1 MLCPLTRSAL
11 PVLLPRATI
20 LAEREVRRMDYTNA
34 MMVWDAVSVRI
45 TDVRHRLL
53 IRQQVEEV
61 DENSLFLFIFGKTGR
76 IIVGERIYLLKTSA
90 LFHIGRNHS
99 IFIDARDVLPEYQE
113 AVAAMPF
120 ITEGLNSGTPNLET
134 VLDQDPDFVLGTYYN
149 FFPVNCGAPE
159 DYEAA
164 GANVYAQEGTY
175 VAGATL
181 ENTYNDILNLGQ
193 IFHVEERARELV
205 AEMRAQADEIT
216 TKLAETEPVS
226 TFVYDSGEGTMLS
239 IGGVGLENELLTLAG
254 GANIFADQESRYFD
268 ASIENIIE
276 ANPSAIIVYD
286 YSISADSE
294 QKIEYLK
301 SLSELSEVD
310 AIKNDKIIVLPI
322 YTVFP
327 GMQNVRAIQLMAEGL
342 HPELF
347 E

>member
-1 MLCPLTRSAL
+1 
-11 PVLLPRATI
+11 
-20 LAEREVRRMDYTNA
+20 MDYTNA

-113 AVAAMPF
+113 TVAAMPF

-193 IFHVEERARELV
+193 IFHVEERAQELV

-322 YTVFP
+322 YP
-327 GMQNVRAIQLMAEGL
+327 RLC
-342 HPELF
+342 
-347 E
+347 

>member
-1 MLCPLTRSAL
+1 
-11 PVLLPRATI
+11 
-20 LAEREVRRMDYTNA
+20 MDYTNA

-61 DENSLFLFIFGKTGR
+61 DENSMFLFIFGKTGR

-193 IFHVEERARELV
+193 IFHVEERAQELV

>member
-1 MLCPLTRSAL
+1 
-11 PVLLPRATI
+11 
-20 LAEREVRRMDYTNA
+20 MDYTNA

-193 IFHVEERARELV
+193 IFHVEERAQELV

-322 YTVFP
+322 YP
-327 GMQNVRAIQLMAEGL
+327 RLC
-342 HPELF
+342 
-347 E
+347 

>member
-1 MLCPLTRSAL
+1 MKKLLTLTLSLLMIMSVCLTGAIAEEGSVVIENNGRTTTYDSVPERVVVLSYSNAETMAAL
-11 PVLLPRATI
+11 GLEDKVVAAFPG
-20 LAEREVRRMDYTNA
+20 MYTL
-34 MMVWDAVSVRI
+34 D
-45 TDVRHRLL
+45 
-53 IRQQVEEV
+53 
-61 DENSLFLFIFGKTGR
+61 
-76 IIVGERIYLLKTSA
+76 
-90 LFHIGRNHS
+90 
-99 IFIDARDVLPEYQE
+99 DVLPEYQE

-193 IFHVEERARELV
+193 IFHVEERAQELV

>member
-1 MLCPLTRSAL
+1 
-11 PVLLPRATI
+11 
-20 LAEREVRRMDYTNA
+20 MDYTNA

-193 IFHVEERARELV
+193 IFHVEERAQELV

-239 IGGVGLENELLTLAG
+239 IGGVGLENELLALAG

-322 YTVFP
+322 YP
-327 GMQNVRAIQLMAEGL
+327 RLC
-342 HPELF
+342 
-347 E
+347 

>member
-1 MLCPLTRSAL
+1 
-11 PVLLPRATI
+11 
-20 LAEREVRRMDYTNA
+20 MDYTNA

-99 IFIDARDVLPEYQE
+99 IFIDARDVLPEHQE

-193 IFHVEERARELV
+193 IFHVEERAQELV

-322 YTVFP
+322 YP
-327 GMQNVRAIQLMAEGL
+327 RLC
-342 HPELF
+342 
-347 E
+347 

>member
-1 MLCPLTRSAL
+1 
-11 PVLLPRATI
+11 
-20 LAEREVRRMDYTNA
+20 MDYTNA

-99 IFIDARDVLPEYQE
+99 IFIDARYVLPEYQE

-193 IFHVEERARELV
+193 IFHVEERAQELV

-322 YTVFP
+322 YP
-327 GMQNVRAIQLMAEGL
+327 RLC
-342 HPELF
+342 
-347 E
+347 

>member
-1 MLCPLTRSAL
+1 
-11 PVLLPRATI
+11 
-20 LAEREVRRMDYTNA
+20 MDYTNA

-99 IFIDARDVLPEYQE
+99 IFIDARYVLPEYQE

>member
-1 MLCPLTRSAL
+1 
-11 PVLLPRATI
+11 
-20 LAEREVRRMDYTNA
+20 MDYTNA

-193 IFHVEERARELV
+193 IFHVEERAQELV

>member
-1 MLCPLTRSAL
+1 
-11 PVLLPRATI
+11 
-20 LAEREVRRMDYTNA
+20 MDYTNA

-193 IFHVEERARELV
+193 IFHVEERAQELV

-322 YTVFP
+322 YP
-327 GMQNVRAIQLMAEGL
+327 RLY
-342 HPELF
+342 
-347 E
+347 

>member
-1 MLCPLTRSAL
+1 
-11 PVLLPRATI
+11 
-20 LAEREVRRMDYTNA
+20 MDYTNA
-34 MMVWDAVSVRI
+34 MMVLDAVSVRI

-193 IFHVEERARELV
+193 IFHVEERAQELV

>member
-1 MLCPLTRSAL
+1 MKKLLTLAL
-11 PVLLPRATI
+11 SLLMIMSGCVTGAIAEEGSVVVENNGRTTTYDSVPERVVVLSYNN
-20 LAEREVRRMDYTNA
+20 AETMAALGLEDKVVAAFPGMYTL
-34 MMVWDAVSVRI
+34 D
-45 TDVRHRLL
+45 
-53 IRQQVEEV
+53 
-61 DENSLFLFIFGKTGR
+61 
-76 IIVGERIYLLKTSA
+76 
-90 LFHIGRNHS
+90 
-99 IFIDARDVLPEYQE
+99 DVLPEYQE

-149 FFPVNCGAPE
+149 FFPVNCGVPE

-181 ENTYNDILNLGQ
+181 ENTYNDILNLGR
-193 IFHVEERARELV
+193 IFQVEERAQELV
-205 AEMRAQADEIT
+205 DEMRAQADEIT
-216 TKLAETEPVS
+216 TKLAEVEPVS

-322 YTVFP
+322 YTFFP

>member
-1 MLCPLTRSAL
+1 
-11 PVLLPRATI
+11 
-20 LAEREVRRMDYTNA
+20 MDYTNA

-76 IIVGERIYLLKTSA
+76 IIVGERIYLLKTIA

-193 IFHVEERARELV
+193 IFHVEERAQELV

-322 YTVFP
+322 YP
-327 GMQNVRAIQLMAEGL
+327 RLC
-342 HPELF
+342 
-347 E
+347 

>member
-1 MLCPLTRSAL
+1 
-11 PVLLPRATI
+11 
-20 LAEREVRRMDYTNA
+20 MDYTNA

-301 SLSELSEVD
+301 SLRLRLHEASDIMALS
-310 AIKNDKIIVLPI
+310 
-322 YTVFP
+322 
-327 GMQNVRAIQLMAEGL
+327 Q
-342 HPELF
+342 
-347 E
+347 

>member
-1 MLCPLTRSAL
+1 
-11 PVLLPRATI
+11 
-20 LAEREVRRMDYTNA
+20 MDYTNA

-181 ENTYNDILNLGQ
+181 ENTLCGI
-193 IFHVEERARELV
+193 ER
-205 AEMRAQADEIT
+205 EIMS
-216 TKLAETEPVS
+216 KNVHR
-226 TFVYDSGEGTMLS
+226 
-239 IGGVGLENELLTLAG
+239 NWLLKC
-254 GANIFADQESRYFD
+254 
-268 ASIENIIE
+268 
-276 ANPSAIIVYD
+276 VH
-286 YSISADSE
+286 
-294 QKIEYLK
+294 KLK
-301 SLSELSEVD
+301 SQRSWQKLSL
-310 AIKNDKIIVLPI
+310 
-322 YTVFP
+322 
-327 GMQNVRAIQLMAEGL
+327 
-342 HPELF
+342 
-347 E
+347 

>member
-1 MLCPLTRSAL
+1 
-11 PVLLPRATI
+11 
-20 LAEREVRRMDYTNA
+20 MDYTNA

-99 IFIDARDVLPEYQE
+99 IFIDARYVLPEYQE
-113 AVAAMPF
+113 AVAVMPF

-322 YTVFP
+322 YP
-327 GMQNVRAIQLMAEGL
+327 RLC
-342 HPELF
+342 
-347 E
+347 

>member
-1 MLCPLTRSAL
+1 
-11 PVLLPRATI
+11 
-20 LAEREVRRMDYTNA
+20 MDYTNA

-193 IFHVEERARELV
+193 IFHVEERAQELV

-301 SLSELSEVD
+301 SLSELSEGDRPKLCV
-310 AIKNDKIIVLPI
+310 NLP
-322 YTVFP
+322 
-327 GMQNVRAIQLMAEGL
+327 
-342 HPELF
+342 
-347 E
+347 

>member
-1 MLCPLTRSAL
+1 
-11 PVLLPRATI
+11 
-20 LAEREVRRMDYTNA
+20 MDYTNA

-99 IFIDARDVLPEYQE
+99 IFIDARYVLPEYQE

-193 IFHVEERARELV
+193 IFHVEERAQELV

-254 GANIFADQESRYFD
+254 GASIFADQESRYFD

-322 YTVFP
+322 YP
-327 GMQNVRAIQLMAEGL
+327 RLC
-342 HPELF
+342 
-347 E
+347 

>member
-1 MLCPLTRSAL
+1 
-11 PVLLPRATI
+11 
-20 LAEREVRRMDYTNA
+20 MDYTNA

-193 IFHVEERARELV
+193 IFHVEERAQELV

-226 TFVYDSGEGTMLS
+226 TFVYDFGEGTMLS

-322 YTVFP
+322 YP
-327 GMQNVRAIQLMAEGL
+327 RLC
-342 HPELF
+342 
-347 E
+347 

>member
-1 MLCPLTRSAL
+1 
-11 PVLLPRATI
+11 
-20 LAEREVRRMDYTNA
+20 MDYTNA

-149 FFPVNCGAPE
+149 FFPVTCGAPE

-193 IFHVEERARELV
+193 IFHVEERAQELV

-322 YTVFP
+322 YP
-327 GMQNVRAIQLMAEGL
+327 RLC
-342 HPELF
+342 
-347 E
+347 

>member
-1 MLCPLTRSAL
+1 
-11 PVLLPRATI
+11 
-20 LAEREVRRMDYTNA
+20 MDYTNA

-99 IFIDARDVLPEYQE
+99 IFIDARYVLPEYQE

-322 YTVFP
+322 YP
-327 GMQNVRAIQLMAEGL
+327 RLC
-342 HPELF
+342 
-347 E
+347 

>member
-1 MLCPLTRSAL
+1 
-11 PVLLPRATI
+11 
-20 LAEREVRRMDYTNA
+20 MDYTNA

-99 IFIDARDVLPEYQE
+99 IFIDARYVLPEYQE

-294 QKIEYLK
+294 QRIEYLK

-322 YTVFP
+322 YP
-327 GMQNVRAIQLMAEGL
+327 RLC
-342 HPELF
+342 
-347 E
+347 

>member
-1 MLCPLTRSAL
+1 
-11 PVLLPRATI
+11 
-20 LAEREVRRMDYTNA
+20 MDYTNA

-99 IFIDARDVLPEYQE
+99 IFIDARYVLPEYQE

-120 ITEGLNSGTPNLET
+120 ITEGLNRGTPNLET

-193 IFHVEERARELV
+193 IFHVEERAQELV

-286 YSISADSE
+286 YSISAE
-294 QKIEYLK
+294 ANRK
-301 SLSELSEVD
+301 SNTSRAL
-310 AIKNDKIIVLPI
+310 AN
-322 YTVFP
+322 FP
-327 GMQNVRAIQLMAEGL
+327 K
-342 HPELF
+342 
-347 E
+347 

>member
-1 MLCPLTRSAL
+1 
-11 PVLLPRATI
+11 
-20 LAEREVRRMDYTNA
+20 MDYTNA

-61 DENSLFLFIFGKTGR
+61 DENSLFLFIIGKTGR

-193 IFHVEERARELV
+193 IFHVEERAQELV

-322 YTVFP
+322 YP
-327 GMQNVRAIQLMAEGL
+327 RLC
-342 HPELF
+342 
-347 E
+347 

>member
-1 MLCPLTRSAL
+1 
-11 PVLLPRATI
+11 
-20 LAEREVRRMDYTNA
+20 MDYTNA

>member
-11 PVLLPRATI
+11 PALLPRATI

-99 IFIDARDVLPEYQE
+99 IFIDARYVLPEYQE

-322 YTVFP
+322 YP
-327 GMQNVRAIQLMAEGL
+327 RLC
-342 HPELF
+342 
-347 E
+347 

>member
-1 MLCPLTRSAL
+1 MKKLLTLAL
-11 PVLLPRATI
+11 SLLMIMSVCVTGAIAEEDSVVIENNGRTATYDSVPERVVVLSYSN
-20 LAEREVRRMDYTNA
+20 AETMAALGLEDKVVAAFPGMYTL
-34 MMVWDAVSVRI
+34 D
-45 TDVRHRLL
+45 
-53 IRQQVEEV
+53 
-61 DENSLFLFIFGKTGR
+61 
-76 IIVGERIYLLKTSA
+76 
-90 LFHIGRNHS
+90 
-99 IFIDARDVLPEYQE
+99 DVLPEYQE

-134 VLDQDPDFVLGTYYN
+134 VLDQNPDFVLGTYYN

-175 VAGATL
+175 VASATL
-181 ENTYNDILNLGQ
+181 ENTYNDILNLGR
-193 IFHVEERARELV
+193 IFHVEERAQELV
-205 AEMRAQADEIT
+205 GEMRAQADEIT
-216 TKLAETEPVS
+216 AKLAEAEPVS
-226 TFVYDSGEGTMLS
+226 TFVYDSGEGTMYS
-239 IGGVGLENELLTLAG
+239 IGGVGLENELLRLAG
-254 GANIFADQESRYFD
+254 GANIFADQESRYFE
-268 ASIENIIE
+268 ASVENIIE

-286 YSISADSE
+286 YNISADCE

-310 AIKNDKIIVLPI
+310 AIKNDKIIALPI

-327 GMQNVRAIQLMAEGL
+327 GMQNVRAIQLIAEGL